1 MKKLSAMFL
10 LSATI
15 LSVSTAGYSR
25 GGRPHP
31 VLTPEQKQCVHDC
44 RTACDQKP
52 TRGEKRKCKKQ
63 CRSQCKPA
71 AAPAAAPV
79 APAA

>member
-15 LSVSTAGYSR
+15 LSVSSDGYCR
-25 GGRPHP
+25 GSHHRPA
-31 VLTPEQKQCVHDC
+31 LTPEQKQCVHDC
-44 RTACDQKP
+44 RTACDQKQ
-52 TRGEKRKCKKQ
+52 TRGEKRACKKECHKKCK
-63 CRSQCKPA
+63 P

-79 APAA
+79 VPAA